1 MFGHIYGH
9 QKYYTV
15 QQRIVIFTFYS
26 LRAPLLR
33 TLYVASKGEEQ
44 AMDEGGS
51 DMLLCEY

>member
-33 TLYVASKGEEQ
+33 TL
-44 AMDEGGS
+44 
-51 DMLLCEY
+51 